1 MFILMP
7 LFKSLGKFSFVLNIV
22 LNQGC
27 IKLIKSDSD

>member
-7 LFKSLGKFSFVLNIV
+7 LFKSLGKFCFVLNIV
-22 LNQGC
+22 LNQGS